1 MLVCNRGEFGML
13 CVLNEEVAE
22 IDSDSR
28 LSDVD
33 EVFLFEYEVVF
44 AWTDTEEAVEAIVQ
58 VISYQS

>member
-1 MLVCNRGEFGML
+1 ML

-33 EVFLFEYEVVF
+33 EVFLLEYEVVF
-44 AWTDTEEAVEAIVQ
+44 AWTDTEEAVEAIVK
-58 VISYQS
+58 VIFYQS

>member
-33 EVFLFEYEVVF
+33 EVFLFEYEVML

>member
-1 MLVCNRGEFGML
+1 ML

-33 EVFLFEYEVVF
+33 EVFLFEYEVVL

-58 VISYQS
+58 VIFYQS

>member
-1 MLVCNRGEFGML
+1 ML

-33 EVFLFEYEVVF
+33 EVFLFEYEVML

-58 VISYQS
+58 VIFYQSKAFF